1 MREPKHGTFVRVKV
15 AWSMLK
21 LCIYMHRPQGLE
33 GKLPRHCDWQ
43 SILGGFGHDLF
54 KSDVSSAQGSQVRTD
69 TLRQTLHWV
78 PQPMP
83 KPMGCAREIRSPGGR
98 EAWAKQLK
106 LAKESILILSFVSF
120 VQLSLPIPNKMGWN
134 THHFLTTHEWKIR
147 SCSPQQAAYHELLG
161 SRQLQEANASH
172 CQHRCCQ
179 GLWVELALGDL
190 GGTAR
195 GILVSCG
202 SQLVD
207 VVYIYNIIY
216 IYIIYIIY
224 I

>member
-1 MREPKHGTFVRVKV
+1 
-15 AWSMLK
+15 MLK

-134 THHFLTTHEWKIR
+134 PPLSDDPWMENKKLQPPTGGLSRTAGIPPTPRSQRQPLPAPLLPGFVGRTCAWWSWRNRKGNLGFMWFTTR
-147 SCSPQQAAYHELLG
+147 
-161 SRQLQEANASH
+161 
-172 CQHRCCQ
+172 RC
-179 GLWVELALGDL
+179 GL
-190 GGTAR
+190 
-195 GILVSCG
+195 
-202 SQLVD
+202 
-207 VVYIYNIIY
+207 YI
-216 IYIIYIIY
+216 
-224 I
+224 